1 MPRNPCLAAFA
12 LCASTLLPGLLRS
25 QVPASTSAPSA
36 RPQGPVP
43 ASSQTPAPNAPRAT
57 MMDSEGKPIASDPI
71 LLAPTESLNQTE
83 IKRMQTLLGN
93 FAQLGR
99 YQAAN
104 KALGAAEPGRVVFY
118 GDSITDAWGNGANKA
133 TFFPGKP
140 YLDRGISGQ
149 TTPQMLIR
157 FQQDVVALK
166 PAAVVI
172 LAGTN
177 DIAGNTG
184 PETLEM
190 VEDNIRSMAAIAGA
204 NKVKLILSSVLPVD
218 DYAWRR
224 GLQPAEKVRALNAW
238 MKDYCATSGC
248 TYLDYYTALATPGG
262 AMKPG
267 TSKDGVHPTAEGYA
281 VMAPLA
287 QAAIDRALG
296 VQTGTP
302 NRP

>member
-1 MPRNPCLAAFA
+1 MHRVATFA
-12 LCASTLLPGLLRS
+12 LAFCAFSLPVSLRA
-25 QVPASTSAPSA
+25 QAPASSSAPSA
-36 RPQGPVP
+36 TPVGPVP
-43 ASSQTPAPNAPRAT
+43 AAARTPPPNTARPT
-57 MMDSEGKPIASDPI
+57 MMDAEGKPIAADPI
-71 LLAPTESLNQTE
+71 LLAPTASLNQTE
-83 IKRMQTLLGN
+83 IKRLQTMLGD

-99 YQAAN
+99 YRVAN
-104 KALGAAEPGRVVFY
+104 SRLGAAEPDRVVFY
-118 GDSITDAWGNGANKA
+118 GDSITDAWGNGNNAK

-184 PETLEM
+184 LETPEM
-190 VEDNIRSMAAIAGA
+190 IQDNFRSMANIADA
-204 NKVKLILSSVLPVD
+204 NGIKLILSSTLPVD

-224 GLQPAEKVRALNAW
+224 GLQPADKVRALNAW
-238 MKDYCATSGC
+238 MKDFCAAHHY
-248 TYLDYYTALATPGG
+248 TYLDYYTPLATPGG

-281 VMAPLA
+281 IMAPLA
-287 QAAIDRALG
+287 QAAIDQALAG
-296 VQTGTP
+296 H
-302 NRP
+302 

>member
-1 MPRNPCLAAFA
+1 MHRTTLAALTLCAFA
-12 LCASTLLPGLLRS
+12 LPTALYA
-25 QVPASTSAPSA
+25 QQPASTSAPA
-36 RPQGPVP
+36 AKPVGPVP
-43 ASSQTPAPNAPRAT
+43 PSSQTPPPNAPRPT
-57 MMDSEGKPIASDPI
+57 MLDSTGKPIASDPI

-93 FAQLGR
+93 YAQLSR

-104 KALGAAEPGRVVFY
+104 KALPASEPGRVIFY
-118 GDSITDAWGNGANKA
+118 GDSITDAWGNGANK
-133 TFFPGKP
+133 TSFFPGKP

-184 PETLEM
+184 PETLDM
-190 VEDNIRSMAAIAGA
+190 VEDNFRSMAAIAGA
-204 NKVKLILSSVLPVD
+204 NHIKLILSSVLPVD
-218 DYAWRR
+218 DYVWRR
-224 GLQPAEKVRALNAW
+224 GLQPAEKVRTLNAW
-238 MKDYCATSGC
+238 MKDFCAGNGC
-248 TYLDYYTALATPGG
+248 TYLDYYTPLATAEG

-267 TSKDGVHPTAEGYA
+267 TSKDGVHPTAAGYA

-287 QAAIDRALG
+287 QAAIDRALA
-296 VQTGTP
+296 TP
-302 NRP
+302 

>member
-1 MPRNPCLAAFA
+1 MHRSALALYA
-12 LCASTLLPGLLRS
+12 LSLPFTLHAQQST
-25 QVPASTSAPSA
+25 STSAPA
-36 RPQGPVP
+36 QRPAGPVP
-43 ASSQTPAPNAPRAT
+43 ASSQTPAANAPRAT
-57 MMDSEGKPIASDPI
+57 MMDSEGKPIAADPI

-83 IKRMQTLLGN
+83 IKRMQALLGN
-93 FAQLGR
+93 YAQLSR

-104 KALGAAEPGRVVFY
+104 KTLPASEPGRVVFY

-133 TFFPGKP
+133 SFFPGKP

-157 FQQDVVALK
+157 FQQDVVALH

-184 PETLEM
+184 VETLEM
-190 VEDNIRSMAAIAGA
+190 VEDNMRSMAAIAKE
-204 NKVKLILSSVLPVD
+204 NRIKLILSSVLPVD

-224 GLQPAEKVRALNAW
+224 GLQPAEKVRALNEW
-238 MKDYCATSGC
+238 MKDFCTSSGC
-248 TYLDYYTALATPGG
+248 TYLDYYTPLATSAG

-267 TSKDGVHPTAEGYA
+267 LSKDGVHPTAEGYA

-287 QAAIDRALG
+287 QAAIDHALG
-296 VQTGTP
+296 TQTDTP
-302 NRP
+302 HRPQ

>member
-1 MPRNPCLAAFA
+1 MHRAATLALT
-12 LCASTLLPGLLRS
+12 LCALSLPFSLQGQAPTS
-25 QVPASTSAPSA
+25 NSAPSA
-36 RPQGPVP
+36 TPVGPVP
-43 ASSQTPAPNAPRAT
+43 ASSQTPPPNTARTT
-57 MMDSEGKPIASDPI
+57 MMDSEGKPIAADPI

-83 IKRMQTLLGN
+83 IKRLQTMLGDY
-93 FAQLGR
+93 AQLGR
-99 YQAAN
+99 YRAAN
-104 KALGAAEPGRVVFY
+104 AKLTAGEPGRVVFY
-118 GDSITDAWGNGANKA
+118 GDSITDAWGNGKNAS

-184 PETLEM
+184 IETPEM
-190 VEDNIRSMAAIAGA
+190 VQNNLRSMASIAEA
-204 NKVKLILSSVLPVD
+204 NGIKLIFSSVLPVD

-224 GLQPAEKVRALNAW
+224 GLQPADKVRALNAW
-238 MKDYCATSGC
+238 MKDYCTAHHC
-248 TYLDYYTALATPGG
+248 TFLDYYTALATPAG
-262 AMKPG
+262 AMRPG

-287 QAAIDRALG
+287 QAAIDSAL
-296 VQTGTP
+296 P
-302 NRP
+302 AH

>member
-1 MPRNPCLAAFA
+1 MHRVANVVLASCA
-12 LCASTLLPGLLRS
+12 LLLPLSLPG
-25 QVPASTSAPSA
+25 QAPASSSAPSA
-36 RPQGPVP
+36 KPVGPVP
-43 ASSQTPAPNAPRAT
+43 ASSQTPRANAPRAT
-57 MMDSEGKPIASDPI
+57 MMDSTGKPIASDPI

-83 IKRMQTLLGN
+83 VKRLQTLLGDY
-93 FAQLGR
+93 AQLGR
-99 YQAAN
+99 YRAAN
-104 KALGAAEPGRVVFY
+104 AALSPAEPNRVVFY
-118 GDSITDAWGNGANKA
+118 GDSITDAWGNGANKSS
-133 TFFPGKP
+133 FFPGKP

-184 PETLEM
+184 VETLEV
-190 VEDNIRSMAAIAGA
+190 VEDNVRSMAAIATV
-204 NKVKLILSSVLPVD
+204 NKIKLILSSVLPVD

-224 GLQPAEKVRALNAW
+224 GLQPAEKVRTLNAW
-238 MKDYCATSGC
+238 MKSYCASNGC
-248 TYLDYYTALATPGG
+248 TYLDYYTPLATPEG

-287 QAAIDRALG
+287 QAAIDQALG
-296 VQTGTP
+296 AQHAA
-302 NRP
+302 R

>member
-1 MPRNPCLAAFA
+1 MSRRVAVALAFVA
-12 LCASTLLPGLLRS
+12 LSAPVALLGQAAS
-25 QVPASTSAPSA
+25 STSAPSQ
-36 RPQGPVP
+36 RPAGPVP
-43 ASSQTPAPNAPRAT
+43 PSSQTPPPNAPRPT
-57 MMDSEGKPIASDPI
+57 MLDSEGKPIAADPI

-83 IKRMQTLLGN
+83 IKRLQSMAGN
-93 FAQLGR
+93 FAGLSR

-104 KALGAAEPGRVVFY
+104 KALPATEPGRVVFY

-133 TFFPGKP
+133 AFFPGKP

-184 PETLEM
+184 VETLTM
-190 VEDNIRSMAAIAGA
+190 VEDNLKSMAEIAKE
-204 NKVKLILSSVLPVD
+204 NHIKVIFSSVLPVS
-218 DYAWRR
+218 DYAWRH
-224 GLQPAEKVRALNAW
+224 GLQPAEKVRTLNTW
-238 MKDYCATSGC
+238 MKGYCASNGC
-248 TYLDYYTALATPGG
+248 TYLDYYTALATPNG

-281 VMAPLA
+281 IMAPLA
-287 QAAIDRALG
+287 EAAIQKALASSA
-296 VQTGTP
+296 T
-302 NRP
+302 

>member
-1 MPRNPCLAAFA
+1 MHRVATALT
-12 LCASTLLPGLLRS
+12 LCALSLPFSLPG
-25 QVPASTSAPSA
+25 QAPASPSAPSA
-36 RPQGPVP
+36 KPIGPVP
-43 ASSQTPAPNAPRAT
+43 PSSQTPSPNVPRPT
-57 MMDSEGKPIASDPI
+57 MWDSEGKPIAADPI

-83 IKRMQTLLGN
+83 IKRLQNLLGN
-93 FAQLGR
+93 FAQLSR
-99 YQAAN
+99 YHAAN
-104 KALGAAEPGRVVFY
+104 AKLADSEPGRVVFY
-118 GDSITDAWGNGANKA
+118 GDSITDAWGNGANA
-133 TFFPGKP
+133 TSFFPGKP

-184 PETLEM
+184 VSTLEM
-190 VEDNIRSMAAIAGA
+190 IEDNFRSMAAIAAA
-204 NKVKLILSSVLPVD
+204 NQIKVIMSSVLPVD

-224 GLQPAEKVRALNAW
+224 GLQPAGKIRTLNAW
-238 MKDYCATSGC
+238 MKDFCATKGC
-248 TYLDYYTALATPGG
+248 TYLDYYTALATPEG

-267 TSKDGVHPTAEGYA
+267 TSKDGVHPTAAGYA
-281 VMAPLA
+281 IMAPLA

-296 VQTGTP
+296 VQNGVP
-302 NRP
+302 LAP